1 MFLPTTRKELKAW
14 GWDALDVI
22 LVTGDTYI
30 DSPFVGVAVIGRVLV
45 NAGYRVGIIAQPDPS
60 GDDIARLGEPELFWG
75 VTAGC
80 IDSMVANRTAS
91 GKKRRQD
98 DYTPGGVNDRRPDRA
113 TIAYSNLIRKHF
125 KGTSPIVLG
134 GVEASLRRIPHYD
147 FWSDKVRR
155 SVLFDAKADYLVYG
169 MADRTVVE
177 LADALRDS
185 HDPTELRG
193 LCYISK
199 EKPGV
204 VGRASP
210 KGSACPGLHHDAQA
224 PRNTGEACPTR
235 LEGEACPTRLF
246 EKQGAEDQSQTIE
259 LPPFSEVAADKQ
271 AFTKMFHRF
280 YENNDPVTAVRLVQQ
295 QDTRYLV
302 QNPPAAY
309 LTGDE
314 LDAVHDLDYERDVH
328 PFYAAAGQVRALD
341 TIRFS
346 IATHR
351 GCYGECN
358 FCAIAVHQ
366 GRRVRWRSKASI
378 VREAERIA
386 AHPQFKGTLLDVGGP
401 TANMYGFECARKDN
415 KGSCTDKRC
424 IFPDVCSGLRV
435 DHGRQLALLRA
446 LRKVEG
452 IKRVFVAS
460 GIRYDMILADDKH
473 GDEYL
478 REVVKHHVSGQL
490 KIAPEHTEDNVLAAM
505 GKPGKASLIAFR
517 NRFNEL
523 SRKAGKKQF
532 LTYYMIAAHPGC
544 TQQDMQKLK
553 RFAADELHT
562 RPEQVQVFTPTPST
576 YSTLMYWTE
585 QDPFTGNPCHVEKS
599 ARGREQQ
606 KQVLTGPKGRKK

>member
-1 MFLPTTRKELKAW
+1 MFLPTTRDELKDW
-14 GWDALDVI
+14 GWAGLDII

-30 DSPFVGVAVIGRVLV
+30 DSPFVGLAVIGRVLV
-45 NAGYRVGIIAQPDPS
+45 NAGYRVGVIAQPDPTC
-60 GDDIARLGEPELFWG
+60 GDDISRLGEPALFWG

-80 IDSMVANRTAS
+80 IDSMVANRTAT
-91 GKKRRQD
+91 GRPRKRD

-113 TIAYSNLIRKHF
+113 TITYSNLIRKHF
-125 KGTSPIVLG
+125 KSTSPLVLG

-155 SVLFDAKADYLVYG
+155 SILFDAKADYLLYG

-177 LADALRDS
+177 LADALRDGR
-185 HDPTELRG
+185 DPRVLRG

-199 EKPGV
+199 VPPGDI
-204 VGRASP
+204 
-210 KGSACPGLHHDAQA
+210 CDDANNGGETPSFRVLRCEGA
-224 PRNTGEACPTR
+224 PD
-235 LEGEACPTRLF
+235 LEGC
-246 EKQGAEDQSQTIE
+246 IE

-271 AFTKMFHRF
+271 VFTEMFHTF
-280 YENNDPVTAVRLVQQ
+280 YKNNDPVTAIRLFQKH
-295 QDTRYLV
+295 DTRYLV

-314 LDAVHDLDYERDVH
+314 LDAVHDLDYERGVH
-328 PFYAAAGQVRALD
+328 PFYATGGEVRALD

-366 GRRVRWRSKASI
+366 GRRVRWRSQASI

-386 AHPQFKGTLLDVGGP
+386 AHPQFKGSLLDVGGP
-401 TANMYGFECARKDN
+401 TANMYGFECARKDTV
-415 KGSCTDKRC
+415 GSCTDKRC
-424 IFPDVCSGLRV
+424 IFPEVCSGLRV
-435 DHGRQLALLRA
+435 DHGKQIALLRA
-446 LRKVEG
+446 LRAVPG

-460 GIRYDMILADDKH
+460 GIRYDLILADDKH
-473 GDEYL
+473 GDAYL
-478 REVVKHHVSGQL
+478 REIVNHHVSGQL
-490 KIAPEHTEDNVLAAM
+490 KVAPEHTEDHVLVAM
-505 GKPGKASLIAFR
+505 GKPGKAALLAFR
-517 NRFNEL
+517 DRFNAL

-544 TQQDMQKLK
+544 TQQDMKALK

-585 QDPFTGNPCHVEKS
+585 KDPFTGKLCYVEKS

-606 KQVLTGPKGRKK
+606 KQALLGSPRSR